1 MSVTVAEAG
10 LMAIEEF
17 LAFYDRQPD
26 GQKWELIEGVPVMSP
41 SPTDWHQ
48 VIAGNFGAALVN
60 AAVATN
66 ATWVPALGVST
77 RVPASPKSLPQPDL
91 MVFEHALAG
100 RKPVKEEALVLV
112 EVLSDS
118 NTPRDQAWRRQNYAS
133 VPNCRHYV
141 TVDSRKVSVVRYDR
155 DTQWVDGVQLDG
167 LGDMLALPGL
177 GIEIRLA
184 DIYRWVPTTELSDNT
199 GSGPT
204 NGD

>member
-1 MSVTVAEAG
+1 MPVTVADAG
-10 LMAIEEF
+10 LMSIDEF
-17 LAFYDRQPD
+17 MTFYDRQPD

-48 VIAGNFGAALVN
+48 VIAGNVFMALGIAN
-60 AAVATN
+60 LTAN
-66 ATWVPALGVST
+66 ATWVPSLGVST
-77 RVPASPKSLPQPDL
+77 RVPSSPRSLPQPDI
-91 MVFEHALAG
+91 MVFEHVLAA
-100 RKPVKEEALVLV
+100 RQPIKSEALVLI

-155 DTQWVDGVQLDG
+155 DAQWADGVQLDG